1 MVTVGE
7 IMQRDF
13 VRLTSDD
20 TVSSALGLL
29 RKSDERYGLV
39 FDSRNKKLYKGMLDR
54 IALIESKLEPHAKIG
69 TFVSH
74 PPTIADDTDA
84 FKAAELMYHAYP
96 CILPV
101 VKKGRIMGVVRARD
115 LLQLLVNIPSLARL
129 RCGEVATPNPI
140 TFKYESRIGDVI
152 HAMKEKR
159 ISHTP
164 IVDEQGR
171 LLAVFSLT
179 DLYEKY
185 FLSPE
190 GKIQGKAASKG
201 KEAFHSSR
209 SYIPDKWFTLDT
221 NVGDMSSIIE
231 ISASP
236 KELLGRA
243 IKEMYEHKISDIV
256 IVENRMPVGIITTR
270 DLLETFFRARAPEYW
285 GIQFFG
291 ESKLPGILGNAVR
304 SQVAEFYEKIKRAYF
319 KDIIYLLVH
328 VKIYEQK
335 ETKRKKYSIHLRLA
349 IPAMVFNSEQA
360 HFDLN
365 TAVSWAIQAMDKELL
380 RFKEK
385 GKKSWTVTG
394 KKGKRLEFGMAKKR
408 AIEGRGKVIRPKL
421 VKRK

>member
-7 IMQRDF
+7 MMQRDF
-13 VRLTSDD
+13 IRLKTDD
-20 TVSSALGLL
+20 TISSAIGLL
-29 RKSDERYGLV
+29 RRSDERYGLV

-54 IALIESKLEPHAKIG
+54 MALVESKLEPHAKIG
-69 TFVSH
+69 TFVNH
-74 PPTIADDTDA
+74 PPTITDDTDA

-101 VKKGRIMGVVRARD
+101 VKRGRVMGVVRARD
-115 LLQLLVNIPSLARL
+115 LILLLQKIPSLARL
-129 RCGEVATPNPI
+129 RCAEVATPNPV
-140 TFKYESRIGDVI
+140 TFKYEARMGDVI
-152 HAMKEKR
+152 NTMKERR
-159 ISHTP
+159 ISHAP
-164 IVDEQGR
+164 IVDESGR

-190 GKIQGKAASKG
+190 GKIQGKAESRG
-201 KEAFHSSR
+201 KEAFHSGKV
-209 SYIPDKWFTLDT
+209 YIADKWFTMDT
-221 NVGDMSSIIE
+221 NVGDMSSILE

-243 IKEMYEHKISDIV
+243 IKEMYDHKISDIV

-291 ESKLPGILGNAVR
+291 EAKLPGILTESVR
-304 SQVAEFYEKIKRAYF
+304 RQVAEFYEKIKRIYF
-319 KDIIYLLVH
+319 KDIIYFFVH
-328 VKIYEQK
+328 IKLYEQK

-349 IPAMVFNSEQA
+349 IPAMVFNADQA
-360 HFDLN
+360 HFDIN
-365 TAVSWAIQAMDKELL
+365 TAVSWAIRAMDKELL

-394 KKGKRLEFGMAKKR
+394 KHGKRQEFGIAKKR
-408 AIEGRGKVIRPKL
+408 ILETRGKVIRPKL